1 MIAPDRPPAYF
12 ISTRKV
18 RTAVA
23 ETLQEILLD
32 PVKRPQVVTDCQEL
46 LDAEVED
53 KNGVSGLAVKGTFAM
68 VKKVKPG
75 IIHDA
80 VDGLLDDF
88 VDRLQPFYAE
98 FQVSG
103 GVKPLPEYL
112 TERSDE
118 VSDALLGITDARA
131 ERSQRATIKK
141 AYQKLRPQGKKNVED
156 ALPRLGAM
164 IQKHANA

>member
-1 MIAPDRPPAYF
+1 M
-12 ISTRKV
+12 
-18 RTAVA
+18 A

-32 PVKRPQVVTDCQEL
+32 PARRPQVVTDCQEL

-80 VDGLLDDF
+80 VDGLLDEF
-88 VDRLQPFYAE
+88 VARLQPFYAD
-98 FQVSG
+98 FQASG
-103 GVKPLPEYL
+103 AAKPLPGYL
-112 TERSDE
+112 TDHGDE

-141 AYQKLRPQGKKNVED
+141 AYQKLRPQGKKNVEE
-156 ALPRLGAM
+156 ALPRLGVL
-164 IQKHANA
+164 IQKHTGA

>member
-1 MIAPDRPPAYF
+1 M
-12 ISTRKV
+12 
-18 RTAVA
+18 A

-32 PVKRPQVVTDCQEL
+32 PSRRPQVVTDCQEL

-53 KNGVSGLAVKGTFAM
+53 KGGVSGLAVKGSYGM
-68 VKKVKPG
+68 VKKLKPG

-88 VDRLQPFYAE
+88 VARLQPFYSD
-98 FQVSG
+98 FQTG
-103 GVKPLPEYL
+103 GAGKPLPDYL
-112 TERSDE
+112 TERSVE

-141 AYQKLRPQGKKNVED
+141 AYGKLRPQGQKHVQE
-156 ALPRLGAM
+156 ALPRLGAL
-164 IQKHANA
+164 IERHAKTN

>member
-1 MIAPDRPPAYF
+1 M
-12 ISTRKV
+12 
-18 RTAVA
+18 A

-32 PVKRPQVVTDCQEL
+32 PAKRPQVVTDCQEL

-88 VDRLQPFYAE
+88 VARLEPFYAD
-98 FQVSG
+98 FQAAG
-103 GVKPLPEYL
+103 AAKPLPEHL
-112 TERSDE
+112 TERGDE

-141 AYQKLRPQGKKNVED
+141 AYQKLRPQGKKHVED
-156 ALPRLGAM
+156 ALPRLGAL
-164 IQKHANA
+164 IEKHTNA